1 MAEDVSISAAVRI
14 KPETTANDLAAI
26 RAMVKEQLGDL
37 NSNLSVP
44 IKLDDQLT
52 AAVNSLIAK
61 LQTSVIKIGV
71 EMVPIGAAGAG
82 GAGGVGGGIA
92 AIEQLAT
99 AGAPM
104 TQYEE
109 AVRAVLESQKGS
121 VAMLQRRLTIGYSK
135 AKELIDTMID
145 DGIVASSKD
154 PGQPRKVL
162 MTLDQWTE
170 RNGGAGAIEQMAM
183 AGNSGGGAMTIPRA
197 VEEEREIIASKAQVS
212 LMTDMERDLMVGGA
226 MVGTGAIAAAKET
239 GRDSMVAGMM
249 RKTLSANLRKTLE
262 SGEIIDDDDDEGEE
276 DTVSGI
282 GLGKGIGAGGLKSLG
297 GKFLGASKDM
307 LMAHSRLLGIGAAF
321 KTTEELFQISGKS
334 EDIDNM
340 IRDPASEGGGIEA
353 AKLRLREAKA
363 QQEQFAGVLG
373 NVYRGE
379 GHIGDW
385 IRSGAES
392 IGGKNSIFMK
402 EIMPWIPTSD
412 SPKAADNLVKK
423 GEDEVREAENAA
435 RDVKNAG
442 ETTRLQEQ
450 IKQLQDLKTGDIR
463 AAERERMESGL
474 TSQETKLKD
483 ELAKG
488 DKSAQGRLDL
498 FGVVKRR
505 SEENFDAD
513 TIRQKEEL
521 EQTSADRIQAIRD
534 KANQDMLRA
543 SGHAVE
549 ADRDAF
555 VKGEYAKVEAI
566 NVAIDAQ
573 VNGSDKQKQLIKEQ
587 KAALEGFVAAV
598 QSYDQIKET
607 RDANA
612 HQLSVEQTHADSL
625 NAAGQTEAAK
635 DASLYAK
642 QLSEM
647 NVAIA
652 RGDKPQQMQDMA
664 NRHQSEANL
673 RKREMSDSLES
684 MGLQT
689 FQANASAARMGE
701 VGNEEALRES
711 LIKEDRQWAGTSGQA
726 SARANEA
733 AQLRAYMASLQMK
746 GAGETLTGSQYNQR
760 LSMMMFHSNGDSEA
774 LAKASQDL
782 KTIQSGDSLKSDLNE
797 AGDKLIKAADMFAH
811 LPVIGVVQM

>member
-52 AAVNSLIAK
+52 AAVNSLISK
-61 LQTSVIKIGV
+61 FQTSVIKIGV

-92 AIEQLAT
+92 AIEQMAM

-162 MTLDQWTE
+162 MTLDQWAE

-197 VEEEREIIASKAQVS
+197 VEEEREIIASKARVS

-226 MVGTGAIAAAKET
+226 MIGTGAIAAAKET

-262 SGEIIDDDDDEGEE
+262 SDEVIGDDDEGEE

-282 GLGKGIGAGGLKSLG
+282 GPGKGIRAGGLLKKLG

-334 EDIDNM
+334 ENIDNM

-379 GHIGDW
+379 GHVGDW

-423 GEDEVREAENAA
+423 GEDEVREAEDAA

-450 IKQLQDLKTGDIR
+450 IRQLQDIKTGDIR

-513 TIRQKEEL
+513 TLRQKEEL
-521 EQTSADRIQAIRD
+521 EQTSADKIQAIRD
-534 KANQDMLRA
+534 KANQDMMRA

-587 KAALEGFVAAV
+587 KAALEGFVASV
-598 QSYDQIKET
+598 QAYDLTQQNRMAE
-607 RDANA
+607 A
-612 HQLSVEQTHADSL
+612 HQSSVDQVAIDTL
-625 NAAGQTEAAK
+625 QAAGNTEAAK
-635 DASLYAK
+635 DMALKAK
-642 QLSEM
+642 QTREM
-647 NVAIA
+647 TDALKTGNFQTVN
-652 RGDKPQQMQDMA
+652 DVY
-664 NRHQSEANL
+664 NRHQSENMV
-673 RKREMSDSLES
+673 RQRETDDSLES
-684 MGLQT
+684 MGLKT
-689 FQANASAARMGE
+689 LQANASAARMGE

-711 LIKEDRQWAGTSGQA
+711 LIKQDRQWAGTSGA
-726 SARANEA
+726 AGARANEA